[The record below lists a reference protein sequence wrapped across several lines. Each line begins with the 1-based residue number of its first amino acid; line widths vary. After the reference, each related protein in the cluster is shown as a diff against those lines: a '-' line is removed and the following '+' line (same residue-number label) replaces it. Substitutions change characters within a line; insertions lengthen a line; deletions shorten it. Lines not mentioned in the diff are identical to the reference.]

1 MSGWQRTGTLRIP
14 AEHSMR
20 RSAVTSVS
28 ALPNNFEFIFKEEH
42 LEHWKTQFD
51 FSARLRACGA
61 ACPGTDHARRYARRG
76 HDLKL
81 LSLRGETTPRT
92 PVWRSKS

>member
-1 MSGWQRTGTLRIP
+1 MEMRKLALLILLGSTLAP
-14 AEHSMR
+14 A
-20 RSAVTSVS
+20 RSS
-28 ALPNNFEFIFKEEH
+28 AN
-42 LEHWKTQFD
+42 Q
-51 FSARLRACGA
+51 ACRN
-61 ACPGTDHARRYARRG
+61 ARRR